1 MHVKEV
7 LEILKKNKLNAKFS
21 KYEFGTTQIEYLGH
35 IIFEKGVATDSRKI
49 EAMVNWPRP
58 KIVKELRGFLGLTE
72 YYRKFIKNYELT
84 RKSLI
89 KQLKKKMYSIG
100 VMRLRKHLRVW
111 KLSCQQPQFWPCKLF
126 SLDYS
131 IEYTRGVENKVADT
145 LWRREGWERKILVI
159 L

>member
-100 VMRLRKHLRVW
+100 VMRLRKHLRV
-111 KLSCQQPQFWPCKLF
+111 
-126 SLDYS
+126 
-131 IEYTRGVENKVADT
+131 
-145 LWRREGWERKILVI
+145 
-159 L
+159 